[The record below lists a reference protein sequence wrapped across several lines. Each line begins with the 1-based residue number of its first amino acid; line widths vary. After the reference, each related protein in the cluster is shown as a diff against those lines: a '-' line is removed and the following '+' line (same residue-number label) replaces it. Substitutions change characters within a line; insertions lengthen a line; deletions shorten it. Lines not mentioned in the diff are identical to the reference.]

1 MAFLQIFL
9 DIIQTGVD
17 TAGAA
22 SEASGADSVTILDL
36 ILKGGLVMYPLI
48 LLSIIAVYL
57 IVERLLTLRKA
68 DKDPEDFL
76 EELSNYVTQGDLN
89 SAKNLCKKYDTPFS
103 RMLEKGVAKLGKPLS
118 TIEASIQ
125 NVGRIEIYKLERN
138 LNALATIS
146 GAGPMIGFLGTVTG
160 MVQAFIAIAQAEG
173 TISPKLLSN
182 GIYEAMITTVAG
194 LIVGIIAYI
203 GYNYLTGKVE
213 KIVHQMEYSSIEF
226 IELLQ
231 EPR

>member
-1 MAFLQIFL
+1 MVFLNLFLQIEM
-9 DIIQTGVD
+9 TGAD
-17 TAGAA
+17 TLGAA
-22 SEASGADSVTILDL
+22 QQIESGSVSLLDL
-36 ILKGGLVMYPLI
+36 IIKGGIVMIPLI

-68 DKDPEDFL
+68 DKDPENFL
-76 EELSNYVTQGDLN
+76 DELTNYITQGDIP
-89 SAKNLCKKYDTPFS
+89 SAKNLCKQYNTPFA
-103 RMLEKGVAKLGKPLS
+103 RMLSKGISKLGKPLAN
-118 TIEASIQ
+118 IEASIE
-125 NVGRIEIYKLERN
+125 NVGKIEIYKLERN
-138 LNALATIS
+138 LNALATIA
-146 GAGPMIGFLGTVTG
+146 GAGPMIGFLGTVSG

-173 TISPKLLSN
+173 NVSPKLLSS
-182 GIYEAMITTVAG
+182 GIYEAMLTTVAG